1 MKDPTQPTP
10 GSSSRSDGLREPL
23 VSVLIATRDRPA
35 SLERCLTSVLEN
47 DEPRFEVIVIDQSS
61 DRATERARV
70 LDDVRVRALR
80 SAPGKARALNVGV
93 AAARGSIL
101 ALTDDDCVV
110 PPNWLALALEALQ
123 RSPGCAVLFGAV
135 DAAPHDPAIEFIP
148 VFRPAQ
154 RLALASAKSAPAPG
168 LGMGANMI
176 IQRDVVLSVGGFDEQ
191 IGPGSRFRSG
201 DDWDFA
207 YRALRAGHLIVQDP
221 SIRVTHFGARSFAGR
236 QAARLLRNNYYGLGA
251 ALIKHCRCGDRRAVW
266 LLTKVVARLVAGT
279 VSGAVRLRRG
289 VGLGSLLGLATG
301 AAAGLTAPV
310 DRTICRF
317 RSRVASP
324 H

>member
-1 MKDPTQPTP
+1 M
-10 GSSSRSDGLREPL
+10 
-23 VSVLIATRDRPA
+23 SVLIATRDRQA
-35 SLERCLTSVLEN
+35 SFERCLASVLEN

-61 DRATERARV
+61 DRATEPARG

-110 PPNWLALALEALQ
+110 PPNWLALALEALE

-148 VFRPAQ
+148 VFSPAQ
-154 RLALASAKSAPAPG
+154 RLAFATAKSAPAPG

-207 YRALRAGHLIVQDP
+207 YRALRAGQLIVQDP
-221 SIRVTHFGARSFAGR
+221 SFRVTHFGARSFADR

-251 ALIKHCRCGDRRAVW
+251 GLIKHCRCGDRGAPW
-266 LLTKVVARLVAGT
+266 LLAKVVARLVANIA
-279 VSGAVRLRRG
+279 SGALRLRRG
-289 VGLGSLLGLATG
+289 IGLGSLLGLMAG

-310 DRTICRF
+310 DKTVCRF
-317 RSRVASP
+317 RSPAAGP
-324 H
+324 Q